1 MTTAPP
7 HPTPGTP
14 LPHAGPAPTPRTA
27 PAPAPTPGFGPG
39 PVGPPLPGLSGAS
52 AGDRLR
58 PGLAMRFHVTLD
70 ERDVDLGLWSS
81 CHGLQ
86 VSFGSKEIVEGG
98 QYCDRTLLPDRVTY
112 GTVTLE
118 RMMTAADSPRLQAW
132 LAGVAARWTGYE
144 YDGGRGGSYQGQDVT
159 IRLFDHQGAL
169 VTGWVLQRATPKE
182 WTGPDLDARSN
193 AVAIERLSF
202 EHSGFLAH
210 AGDRPGVPR

>member
-1 MTTAPP
+1 MTTAPAR
-7 HPTPGTP
+7 PGTV
-14 LPHAGPAPTPRTA
+14 APM
-27 PAPAPTPGFGPG
+27 PG
-39 PVGPPLPGLSGAS
+39 PVPSPGPGAFPGRPGPS

-70 ERDVDLGLWSS
+70 ERDVDLGLWAS
-81 CHGLQ
+81 CRGLQ

-98 QYCDRTLLPDRVTY
+98 QYCDRTLLPERVTY
-112 GTVTLE
+112 STVTLE
-118 RMMTAADSPRLQAW
+118 RMMTQADSPRLQAW

-144 YDGGRGGSYQGQDVT
+144 YDDGRSGAYQGQDVT

-169 VTGWVLQRATPKE
+169 VTSWVLQRAVPTE

-193 AVAIERLSF
+193 SVAIERLSF

-210 AGDRPGVPR
+210 SGDLPGVAR